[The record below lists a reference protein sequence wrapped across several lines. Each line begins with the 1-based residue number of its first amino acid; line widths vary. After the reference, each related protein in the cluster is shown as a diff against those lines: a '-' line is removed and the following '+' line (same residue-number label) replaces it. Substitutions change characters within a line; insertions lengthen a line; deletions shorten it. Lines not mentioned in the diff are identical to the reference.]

1 MSTNIPLPYP
11 IATGNNNSPGVC
23 VMENLKEDQSVGDT
37 ELSKKAHHKK
47 QGSLCPPPLPPR
59 PPPPASQSKK

>member
-23 VMENLKEDQSVGDT
+23 VMEIPKEDQSVGNT

-47 QGSLCPPPLPPR
+47 QGSPRRPPPPR
-59 PPPPASQSKK
+59 PPPPYIPKKK